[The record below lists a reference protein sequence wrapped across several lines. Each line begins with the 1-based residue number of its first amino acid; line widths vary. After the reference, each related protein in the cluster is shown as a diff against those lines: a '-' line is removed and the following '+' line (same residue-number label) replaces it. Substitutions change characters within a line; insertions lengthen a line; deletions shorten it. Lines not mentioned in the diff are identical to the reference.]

1 MGAKVADVLFYGA
14 MTSSAYRTFLES
26 NWEELLLYNKTTT
39 VKPIKQFKKCLSL
52 KRGFSQSVLALN

>member
-1 MGAKVADVLFYGA
+1 MGAKVTDVLFYGA

-39 VKPIKQFKKCLSL
+39 VKPIK
-52 KRGFSQSVLALN
+52 